1 MIISHKQEGSNQHA
15 DYANKTDCWD
25 AAFVTDRGGKLENQ
39 DCFGF
44 VESHDG
50 SAIFCIA
57 DGLGGHAGGRVAS
70 KLAVEAVCQF
80 VSTDQYQFY
89 KPQTLLNAFNFAHHT
104 IIKKQ
109 QKDPKLSNMRT
120 TLVVLC
126 IKDNLAFWSHVG
138 DVRLYHFR
146 DNHIKFQTRD
156 HSVPQML
163 ADAGEITTD
172 EIRHHTDRNK
182 LLNSLGSKSC
192 KPSIPL
198 QYTQLEKGDFFHLS
212 TDGFWE
218 WITEKEMQS
227 FFMNSRRKEQPM
239 SHVLAL
245 MEMHVRRLASGEQP
259 DNDNYSG
266 FNLHI
271 TEAKKNTFQWKKTI
285 FLKR

>member
-1 MIISHKQEGSNQHA
+1 MREIPFATFKIRVGDN
-15 DYANKTDCWD
+15 
-25 AAFVTDRGGKLENQ
+25 
-39 DCFGF
+39 
-44 VESHDG
+44 ES
-50 SAIFCIA
+50 
-57 DGLGGHAGGRVAS
+57 LGGGCAIGGEWR
-70 KLAVEAVCQF
+70 
-80 VSTDQYQFY
+80 
-89 KPQTLLNAFNFAHHT
+89 
-104 IIKKQ
+104 
-109 QKDPKLSNMRT
+109 
-120 TLVVLC
+120 
-126 IKDNLAFWSHVG
+126 
-138 DVRLYHFR
+138 
-146 DNHIKFQTRD
+146 
-156 HSVPQML
+156 
-163 ADAGEITTD
+163 EITTD

-285 FLKR
+285 FLYYLKKIVLHIKIS